1 MLIASK
7 LVVNESKQDIKLLI
21 KNLMLLLAKP
31 LYQSAG
37 KLKPQEK
44 LRKKPYIK
52 NKAKYS
58 GSIKTATLDKS
69 GIKTENLHNH
79 LV

>member
-1 MLIASK
+1 
-7 LVVNESKQDIKLLI
+7 
-21 KNLMLLLAKP
+21 MLLLAKP